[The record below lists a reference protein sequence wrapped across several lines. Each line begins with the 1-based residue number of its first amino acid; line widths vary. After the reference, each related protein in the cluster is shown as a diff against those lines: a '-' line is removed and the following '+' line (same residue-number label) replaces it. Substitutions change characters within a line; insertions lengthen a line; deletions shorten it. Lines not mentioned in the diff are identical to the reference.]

1 MPTGAKVAFYAGIFF
16 CFAPI
21 GLLQE
26 SVTLSVDPWW
36 LVVTMTLFSGGIALA
51 YAWTIINYPR
61 WFPIPVAV
69 HLGVTFLLNDMVPE
83 PVRQT
88 ALDAAGLEALKTR
101 LTILAGLTVAS
112 LMGAYSS
119 FYYLIRLEGLRFSG
133 AHAEIRLARDIHTAL
148 VPRLAGRNGDIS
160 WLGRS
165 RPSGDVGGDLVDEVD
180 GRHGWF
186 ATVADVSGHGVAAG
200 VLMGMFK
207 TAFRSALDD
216 GREVGE
222 VVTQINRVIS
232 PLRQPHMFITAACIQ
247 HTAPGRLAYLLAGHP
262 PMLHYSRATGTSAW
276 VGQSQLA
283 LALLDDTVYQSHEL
297 VLAHGDVLVI
307 VTDGLLEV
315 FDRQD
320 RELGLDGL
328 KAAVTTAA
336 GSGSLEAIEAA
347 VFEACEKHGPQIDD
361 QTVLV
366 LMRETESRA

>member
-26 SVTLSVDPWW
+26 SVTLNVGPWW
-36 LVVTMTLFSGGIALA
+36 VVVTMTLFSGGIAVT

-69 HLGVTFLLNDMVPE
+69 QLGVTYLLNLTVTVTDPA
-83 PVRQT
+83 PT
-88 ALDAAGLEALKTR
+88 ALDAGGLEALKTR
-101 LTILAGLTVAS
+101 LTILAGLTVTS

-119 FYYLIRLEGLRFSG
+119 FFYLIRREGLRFSG

-148 VPRLAGRNGDIS
+148 VPRLAGRNGDIT
-160 WLGRS
+160 WVGRS

-180 GRHGWF
+180 ARHGWF

-222 VVTQINRVIS
+222 VVTHINRVIS

-247 HTAPGRLAYLLAGHP
+247 QTAPGRLAYLLAGHP
-262 PMLHYSRATGTSAW
+262 PMLHYSRATGTSVW

-283 LALLDDTVYQSHEL
+283 LALLDDTVYRSHEL

-336 GSGSLEAIEAA
+336 ASGSLEAIETA

-366 LMRETESRA
+366 LMRNAH